1 MDLIPLFLRLVLY
14 VGGVLVVG
22 SVALRLTLP
31 VVAASRFDGVLTR
44 QLWIGTG
51 ALLVAALGLTLQ
63 FLLVIA
69 GGDLALALSPD
80 FLAIGAQTPVGQA
93 NALRVVAVL
102 ALGATLVL
110 GLRQAAVVPAA
121 ALLLSFALEG
131 HSLSYGSRLL
141 TSGLLLL
148 HLVIVSW
155 WLAVLMPLLG
165 SETEQRDKLGHAF
178 GRQAIVAVPVL
189 LVAGGLLLVQFTG
202 WTIDLSLDY
211 HRRMILKLFAVGGI
225 LALAAANKLYFTG
238 KPGFVWALR
247 AETAVALTILA
258 LTALLTSTGPDM

>member
-1 MDLIPLFLRLVLY
+1 M
-14 VGGVLVVG
+14 VVCIFRR
-22 SVALRLTLP
+22 A
-31 VVAASRFDGVLTR
+31 
-44 QLWIGTG
+44 W
-51 ALLVAALGLTLQ
+51 LGDN
-63 FLLVIA
+63 A
-69 GGDLALALSPD
+69 
-80 FLAIGAQTPVGQA
+80 LAIGAQTPVGQA

-165 SETEQRDKLGHAF
+165 SATEQRDKLGHAF